1 MCVSG
6 IDPDDCQNG
15 TVSDDTLATWKK
27 RNSVSSLRSSRDE
40 MTSDVV
46 RSRNSSASSAL
57 NNTYDEVEETMNA
70 RHQKLD
76 DAQEE
81 ETGTTLDD
89 EEAAALQEQVRQI
102 KAQEEEFETFNLK
115 IVHRKNRYLF

>member
-1 MCVSG
+1 
-6 IDPDDCQNG
+6 
-15 TVSDDTLATWKK
+15 
-27 RNSVSSLRSSRDE
+27 
-40 MTSDVV
+40 
-46 RSRNSSASSAL
+46 
-57 NNTYDEVEETMNA
+57 MNA
-70 RHQKLD
+70 RHHKLE

-115 IVHRKNRYLF
+115 IVHRKNRYFFESLIVLFIPDMG